1 MENIRGV
8 DQEKLVVSTCL
19 INSVTKLFT
28 LLASAEEESVSFQGL
43 TIFSFCCFSPLQML
57 GELFMPQ
64 HTSRRGWCSSSGV
77 EVSLPSW
84 PPSSRSPPH
93 QESYSPSMNQNTGN
107 PSVILFVLR
116 LLLLLRTTSPPRFT
130 ERSGLKLNPEIN
142 WRITHGRWLLMCRSQ
157 VYCEITPL
165 EVQVK
170 WWWEAESASGIMH
183 QFLLCALARKISFNV
198 LYL

>member
-1 MENIRGV
+1 MISPV
-8 DQEKLVVSTCL
+8 L
-19 INSVTKLFT
+19 LF
-28 LLASAEEESVSFQGL
+28 
-43 TIFSFCCFSPLQML
+43 FSPFQML
-57 GELFMPQ
+57 GEPFMPR

-77 EVSLPSW
+77 KMSLPSW
-84 PPSSRSPPH
+84 PPSSRSPPR

-130 ERSGLKLNPEIN
+130 ECSGLKLNPEMN
-142 WRITHGRWLLMCRSQ
+142 RCITHGGWLLMWRTI
-157 VYCEITPL
+157 YCEITPM

-170 WWWEAESASGIMH
+170 WWWEAELAAGIMH
-183 QFLLCALARKISFNV
+183 WFLLCALARKISFNV